1 MRACGLLLF
10 KCIHRIHGVC
20 YYKAMDTKELT
31 VMIRRR
37 GSWIERMAKANNPAK
52 VLMITFLSVILTGSV
67 LLSLPLANQ
76 GAPSSYLNNLF
87 VAVSAV
93 CVTGLS
99 TVTAAT
105 QYTYFGKVVLILL
118 MQIGGIGPMTIIA
131 IFILRGRKYMATVEK
146 KLFASAAGKSD
157 LFNVPGYI
165 RRIMIYTVFFE
176 LCGFILLSLRLI
188 GIYGLGEGLFNA
200 LFLSVSAFINAGFD
214 PIGSDS
220 LIQYVGDPVIN
231 LTIMTLII
239 FGGLG
244 FMVWFELK
252 DLLVSKFRRGKV
264 LARKVKRLSEHS
276 VTVLSTT
283 LFLIVSGFILV
294 YLFESEN
301 AGTIMNLNG
310 ESRFFACLFQSV
322 TLRTAGFA
330 TVSFGMCT
338 RPLLLIMCVYML
350 IGGSPGGTAGGMKTT
365 TIAVLYNSALNTLD
379 ERKPDAVIRNRRVA
393 PSLLKHAYVI
403 LTLYIS
409 ITFVAVLALTIA
421 EPSVSLLELIFEA
434 VSAIATVGVSTG
446 ITASLSAGGKIV
458 IMILMFI
465 GRLGPLSVYAAFHK
479 ERKVTNHIQY
489 PDANIIIG

>member
-1 MRACGLLLF
+1 MN
-10 KCIHRIHGVC
+10 I
-20 YYKAMDTKELT
+20 KELNAIT
-31 VMIRRR
+31 GLRR
-37 GSWIERMAKANNPAK
+37 SWIERVAKANNPAK
-52 VLMITFLSVILTGSV
+52 LLMIAFLIVILTGSV
-67 LLSLPLANQ
+67 LLSLPVSNQ

-99 TVTAAT
+99 TVTAAS
-105 QYTYFGKVVLILL
+105 QYTHFGKIVLILL

-131 IFILRGRKYMATVEK
+131 IFMLRIRKRMATEEK

-157 LFNVPGYI
+157 LYNVSGYI
-165 RRIMIYTVFFE
+165 RRIILYTVIFE
-176 LCGFILLSLRLI
+176 VCGFILLSFRLI
-188 GIYGLGEGLFNA
+188 SLYGMREGLFNA
-200 LFLSVSAFINAGFD
+200 LFLSVSAFTNSGFD

-220 LIQYVGDPVIN
+220 LIRYVGDPVIN
-231 LTIMTLII
+231 LTVMTLII

-252 DLLVSKFRRGKV
+252 DLLLSKFRRGKT

-276 VTVLSTT
+276 VTVLRTT
-283 LFLIVSGFILV
+283 LILIVSGFFLV

-330 TVSFGMCT
+330 TVNFGMCT

-365 TIAVLYNSALNTLD
+365 TIAVLYSSALNTLD
-379 ERKPDAVIRNRRVA
+379 DRKPDAVIRNRRVA

-409 ITFVAVLALTIA
+409 ITFMAVLALTIV
-421 EPSVSLLELIFEA
+421 EPSVGLLELLFEA

-446 ITASLSAGGKIV
+446 ITSSLSAGGKIV

-479 ERKVTNHIQY
+479 ERRVTNHIEY
-489 PDANIIIG
+489 PDADIIIG

>member
-1 MRACGLLLF
+1 MN
-10 KCIHRIHGVC
+10 I
-20 YYKAMDTKELT
+20 KELNAIT
-31 VMIRRR
+31 GLRR
-37 GSWIERMAKANNPAK
+37 SWIERVAKANNPAK
-52 VLMITFLSVILTGSV
+52 LLMIAFLIVILTGSV
-67 LLSLPLANQ
+67 LLSLPVSNQ

-99 TVTAAT
+99 TVTAAS
-105 QYTYFGKVVLILL
+105 QYTHFGKIVLILL

-131 IFILRGRKYMATVEK
+131 IFILRNRKRMATEEK

-157 LFNVPGYI
+157 LYNVSGYI
-165 RRIMIYTVFFE
+165 RRIILYTVIFE
-176 LCGFILLSLRLI
+176 VCGFILLSFRLI
-188 GIYGLGEGLFNA
+188 SLYGMREGLFNA
-200 LFLSVSAFINAGFD
+200 LFLSVSAFTNSGFD

-220 LIQYVGDPVIN
+220 LIRYVGDPVIN
-231 LTIMTLII
+231 LTVMTLII

-252 DLLVSKFRRGKV
+252 DLLLSKFRRGKT

-276 VTVLSTT
+276 VTVLRTT
-283 LFLIVSGFILV
+283 LILIVSGFFLV

-330 TVSFGMCT
+330 TVNFGMCT

-365 TIAVLYNSALNTLD
+365 TIAVLYSSALNTLD
-379 ERKPDAVIRNRRVA
+379 DRKPDAVIRNRRVA

-409 ITFVAVLALTIA
+409 ITFMAVLALTIV
-421 EPSVSLLELIFEA
+421 EPSVGLLELLFEA

-446 ITASLSAGGKIV
+446 ITSSLSAGGKIV

-479 ERKVTNHIQY
+479 ERRVTNHIEY
-489 PDANIIIG
+489 PDADIIIG

>member
-1 MRACGLLLF
+1 MN
-10 KCIHRIHGVC
+10 I
-20 YYKAMDTKELT
+20 KELNAIT
-31 VMIRRR
+31 GLRR
-37 GSWIERMAKANNPAK
+37 SWIERVAKANNPAK
-52 VLMITFLSVILTGSV
+52 LLMIAFLIVILTGSV
-67 LLSLPLANQ
+67 LLSLPVSNQ

-99 TVTAAT
+99 TVTAAS
-105 QYTYFGKVVLILL
+105 QYTHFGKIVLILL

-131 IFILRGRKYMATVEK
+131 IFILRNRKRMATEEK

-157 LFNVPGYI
+157 LYNVSGYI
-165 RRIMIYTVFFE
+165 RRIILYTVIFE
-176 LCGFILLSLRLI
+176 VCGFILLSFRLI
-188 GIYGLGEGLFNA
+188 SLYGMREGLFNA
-200 LFLSVSAFINAGFD
+200 LFLSVSAFTNSGFD

-220 LIQYVGDPVIN
+220 LIRYVGDPIIN
-231 LTIMTLII
+231 LTVMTLII

-252 DLLVSKFRRGKV
+252 DLLVSKFRRGKT

-276 VTVLSTT
+276 VTVLHTT
-283 LFLIVSGFILV
+283 LILIVSGFFLV

-330 TVSFGMCT
+330 TVNFGMCT

-365 TIAVLYNSALNTLD
+365 TIAVLYSSALNTLD
-379 ERKPDAVIRNRRVA
+379 DRKPDAVIRNRRVA

-409 ITFVAVLALTIA
+409 ITFMAVLALTIV
-421 EPSVSLLELIFEA
+421 EPSVGLLELLFEA

-446 ITASLSAGGKIV
+446 ITSSLSAGGKIV

-479 ERKVTNHIQY
+479 ERRVTNHIEY

>member
-1 MRACGLLLF
+1 MN
-10 KCIHRIHGVC
+10 I
-20 YYKAMDTKELT
+20 KELNAIT
-31 VMIRRR
+31 GRRR
-37 GSWIERMAKANNPAK
+37 SWIERVAKANTPAK
-52 VLMITFLSVILTGSV
+52 LLMITFLIVILSGSV
-67 LLSLPLANQ
+67 LLSLPVSDQ

-99 TVTAAT
+99 TVTAAS
-105 QYTYFGKVVLILL
+105 QYTHFGKIVLILL

-131 IFILRGRKYMATVEK
+131 IFILRNRKRMATEEK

-157 LFNVPGYI
+157 LYNVSGYI
-165 RRIMIYTVFFE
+165 RRIILYTVFFE
-176 LCGFILLSLRLI
+176 VCGFILLSFRLI
-188 GIYGLGEGLFNA
+188 SLYGMREGLFNA
-200 LFLSVSAFINAGFD
+200 LFLSVSAFTNSGFD

-220 LIQYVGDPVIN
+220 LIRYVGDPVIN
-231 LTIMTLII
+231 LTVMTLII

-252 DLLVSKFRRGKV
+252 DLLVSKFRRGKT

-276 VTVLSTT
+276 VTVLRTT
-283 LFLIVSGFILV
+283 LILIVSGFFLV

-330 TVSFGMCT
+330 TVNFGMCT

-365 TIAVLYNSALNTLD
+365 TIAVLYSSALNTLD
-379 ERKPDAVIRNRRVA
+379 DRKPDAVIRNRRVA

-409 ITFVAVLALTIA
+409 ITFMAVLALTIV
-421 EPSVSLLELIFEA
+421 EPSVGLLELLFEA

-446 ITASLSAGGKIV
+446 ITSSLSAGGKIV

-479 ERKVTNHIQY
+479 ERRVTNHIEY

>member
-1 MRACGLLLF
+1 MN
-10 KCIHRIHGVC
+10 I
-20 YYKAMDTKELT
+20 KELNAIT
-31 VMIRRR
+31 GRRR
-37 GSWIERMAKANNPAK
+37 SWIERVAKANNPAK
-52 VLMITFLSVILTGSV
+52 LLMITFLIVILSGSV
-67 LLSLPLANQ
+67 LLSLPVSNQ

-99 TVTAAT
+99 TVTAAS
-105 QYTYFGKVVLILL
+105 QYTHFGKIVLILL

-131 IFILRGRKYMATVEK
+131 IFILRNRKRMATEEK

-157 LFNVPGYI
+157 LYNVSGYI
-165 RRIMIYTVFFE
+165 RRIILYTVIFE
-176 LCGFILLSLRLI
+176 VCGFILLSFRLI
-188 GIYGLGEGLFNA
+188 SLYGMREGLFNA
-200 LFLSVSAFINAGFD
+200 LFLSVSAFTNAGFD

-220 LIQYVGDPVIN
+220 LIRYVGDPIIN
-231 LTIMTLII
+231 LTVMTLIV

-252 DLLVSKFRRGKV
+252 DLLVSKFRRGKA

-276 VTVLSTT
+276 VTVLRTT
-283 LFLIVSGFILV
+283 LILIVSGFFLV

-330 TVSFGMCT
+330 TVNFGMCT

-365 TIAVLYNSALNTLD
+365 TIAVLYSSALNTLD
-379 ERKPDAVIRNRRVA
+379 DRKPDAVIRNRRVA

-409 ITFVAVLALTIA
+409 ITFMAVLALTIA
-421 EPSVSLLELIFEA
+421 EPSVGLLELLFEA

-446 ITASLSAGGKIV
+446 ITSSLSAGGKIV

-479 ERKVTNHIQY
+479 ERRVTNHIEY

>member
-1 MRACGLLLF
+1 MN
-10 KCIHRIHGVC
+10 I
-20 YYKAMDTKELT
+20 KELNAIT
-31 VMIRRR
+31 GLRR
-37 GSWIERMAKANNPAK
+37 SWIERVAKANNPAK
-52 VLMITFLSVILTGSV
+52 LLMIAFLIVILTGSV
-67 LLSLPLANQ
+67 LLSLPVSNQ

-99 TVTAAT
+99 TVTAAS
-105 QYTYFGKVVLILL
+105 QYTHFGKIVLILL

-131 IFILRGRKYMATVEK
+131 IFILRNRKRMATEEK

-157 LFNVPGYI
+157 LYNVSGYI
-165 RRIMIYTVFFE
+165 RRIILYTVIFE
-176 LCGFILLSLRLI
+176 VCGFILLSFRLI
-188 GIYGLGEGLFNA
+188 SLYGMREGLFNA
-200 LFLSVSAFINAGFD
+200 LFLSVSAFTNSGFD

-220 LIQYVGDPVIN
+220 LIRYVGDPIIN
-231 LTIMTLII
+231 LTVMTLII

-252 DLLVSKFRRGKV
+252 DLLVSKFRRGKT

-276 VTVLSTT
+276 VTVLRTT
-283 LFLIVSGFILV
+283 LILIVSGFFLV

-330 TVSFGMCT
+330 TVNFGMCT

-365 TIAVLYNSALNTLD
+365 TIAVLYSSALNTLD
-379 ERKPDAVIRNRRVA
+379 DRKPDAVIRNRRVA

-409 ITFVAVLALTIA
+409 ITFMAVLALTIV
-421 EPSVSLLELIFEA
+421 EPSVGLLELLFEA

-446 ITASLSAGGKIV
+446 ITSSLSAGGKIV

-479 ERKVTNHIQY
+479 ERRVTNHIEY
-489 PDANIIIG
+489 PDADIIIG

>member
-1 MRACGLLLF
+1 MN
-10 KCIHRIHGVC
+10 I
-20 YYKAMDTKELT
+20 KELNAIT
-31 VMIRRR
+31 GLRR
-37 GSWIERMAKANNPAK
+37 SWIERVAKANNPAK
-52 VLMITFLSVILTGSV
+52 LLMIAFLIVILTGSV
-67 LLSLPLANQ
+67 LLSLPVSNQ

-99 TVTAAT
+99 TVTAAS
-105 QYTYFGKVVLILL
+105 QYTHFGKIVLILL

-131 IFILRGRKYMATVEK
+131 IFILRNRKRMATGEK

-157 LFNVPGYI
+157 LYNVSGYI
-165 RRIMIYTVFFE
+165 RRIILYTVIFE
-176 LCGFILLSLRLI
+176 VCGFILLSFRLI
-188 GIYGLGEGLFNA
+188 SLYGMREGLFNA
-200 LFLSVSAFINAGFD
+200 LFLSVSAFTNSGFD

-220 LIQYVGDPVIN
+220 LIRYVGDPVIN
-231 LTIMTLII
+231 LTVMTLII

-252 DLLVSKFRRGKV
+252 DLLLSKFRRGKT

-276 VTVLSTT
+276 VTVLRTT
-283 LFLIVSGFILV
+283 LILIVSGFFLV

-330 TVSFGMCT
+330 TVNFGMCT

-365 TIAVLYNSALNTLD
+365 TIAVLYSSALNTLD
-379 ERKPDAVIRNRRVA
+379 DRKPDAVIRNRRVA

-409 ITFVAVLALTIA
+409 ITFMAVLALTIV
-421 EPSVSLLELIFEA
+421 EPSVGLLELLFEA

-446 ITASLSAGGKIV
+446 ITSSLSAGGKIV

-479 ERKVTNHIQY
+479 ERRVTNHIEY
-489 PDANIIIG
+489 PDADIIIG

>member
-1 MRACGLLLF
+1 MN
-10 KCIHRIHGVC
+10 I
-20 YYKAMDTKELT
+20 KELNAIT
-31 VMIRRR
+31 GLRR
-37 GSWIERMAKANNPAK
+37 SWIERVAKANNPAK
-52 VLMITFLSVILTGSV
+52 LLMIAFLIVILTGSV
-67 LLSLPLANQ
+67 LLSLPVSNQ

-99 TVTAAT
+99 TVTAAS
-105 QYTYFGKVVLILL
+105 QYTHFGKIVLILL

-131 IFILRGRKYMATVEK
+131 IFILRNRKRMATEEK

-157 LFNVPGYI
+157 LYNVSGYI
-165 RRIMIYTVFFE
+165 RRIILYTVIFE
-176 LCGFILLSLRLI
+176 VCGFILLSFRLI
-188 GIYGLGEGLFNA
+188 SLYGMREGLFNA
-200 LFLSVSAFINAGFD
+200 LFLSVSAFTNSGFD

-220 LIQYVGDPVIN
+220 LIRYVGDPVIN
-231 LTIMTLII
+231 LTVMTLII

-244 FMVWFELK
+244 FMVWFALK
-252 DLLVSKFRRGKV
+252 DLLLSKFRRGKT

-276 VTVLSTT
+276 VTVLRTT
-283 LFLIVSGFILV
+283 LILIVSGFFLV

-330 TVSFGMCT
+330 TVNFGMCT

-365 TIAVLYNSALNTLD
+365 TIAVLYSSALNTLD
-379 ERKPDAVIRNRRVA
+379 DRKPDAVIRNRRVA

-409 ITFVAVLALTIA
+409 ITFMAVLALTIV
-421 EPSVSLLELIFEA
+421 EPSVGLLELLFEA

-446 ITASLSAGGKIV
+446 ITSSLSAGGKIV

-479 ERKVTNHIQY
+479 ERRVTNHIEY

>member
-1 MRACGLLLF
+1 MN
-10 KCIHRIHGVC
+10 I
-20 YYKAMDTKELT
+20 KELNAIT
-31 VMIRRR
+31 GLRR
-37 GSWIERMAKANNPAK
+37 SWIERVAKANNPAK
-52 VLMITFLSVILTGSV
+52 LLMIAFLIVILTGSV
-67 LLSLPLANQ
+67 LLSLPVSNQ

-99 TVTAAT
+99 TVTAAS
-105 QYTYFGKVVLILL
+105 QYTHFGKIVLILL

-131 IFILRGRKYMATVEK
+131 IFILRNRKRMATEEK

-157 LFNVPGYI
+157 LYNVSGYI
-165 RRIMIYTVFFE
+165 RRIILYTVIFE
-176 LCGFILLSLRLI
+176 VCGFILLSFRLI
-188 GIYGLGEGLFNA
+188 SLYGMREGLFNA
-200 LFLSVSAFINAGFD
+200 LFLSVSAFTNSGFD

-220 LIQYVGDPVIN
+220 LIRYVGDPVIN
-231 LTIMTLII
+231 LTVMTLII

-252 DLLVSKFRRGKV
+252 DLLLSKFRRGKT

-276 VTVLSTT
+276 VTVLRTT
-283 LFLIVSGFILV
+283 LILIVSGFFLV

-330 TVSFGMCT
+330 TVNFGMCT

-365 TIAVLYNSALNTLD
+365 TIAVLYSSALNTLD
-379 ERKPDAVIRNRRVA
+379 DRKPDAVIRNRRVA

-409 ITFVAVLALTIA
+409 ITFMAVLALTIV
-421 EPSVSLLELIFEA
+421 EPSVGLLELLFEA

-446 ITASLSAGGKIV
+446 ITSSLSAGGKIV

-479 ERKVTNHIQY
+479 ERRVTNHIEY

>member
-1 MRACGLLLF
+1 MN
-10 KCIHRIHGVC
+10 I
-20 YYKAMDTKELT
+20 KELNAIT
-31 VMIRRR
+31 GLRR
-37 GSWIERMAKANNPAK
+37 SWIERVAKANNPAK
-52 VLMITFLSVILTGSV
+52 LLMIAFLIVILTGSV
-67 LLSLPLANQ
+67 LLSLPVSNQ

-99 TVTAAT
+99 TVTAAS
-105 QYTYFGKVVLILL
+105 QYTHFGKIVLILL

-131 IFILRGRKYMATVEK
+131 IFILRNRKRMATEEK

-157 LFNVPGYI
+157 LYNVSGYI
-165 RRIMIYTVFFE
+165 RRIILYTVIFGV
-176 LCGFILLSLRLI
+176 CGFILLSFRLI
-188 GIYGLGEGLFNA
+188 SLYGMREGLFNA
-200 LFLSVSAFINAGFD
+200 LFLSVSAFTNSGFD

-220 LIQYVGDPVIN
+220 LIRYVGDPIIN
-231 LTIMTLII
+231 LTVMTLII

-252 DLLVSKFRRGKV
+252 DLLVSKFRRGKT

-276 VTVLSTT
+276 VTVLRTT
-283 LFLIVSGFILV
+283 LILIVSGFFLV

-330 TVSFGMCT
+330 TVNFGMCT

-365 TIAVLYNSALNTLD
+365 TIAVLYSSALNTLD
-379 ERKPDAVIRNRRVA
+379 DRKPDAVIRNRRVA

-409 ITFVAVLALTIA
+409 ITFMAVLALTIV
-421 EPSVSLLELIFEA
+421 EPSVGLLELLFEA

-446 ITASLSAGGKIV
+446 ITSSLSAGGKIV

-479 ERKVTNHIQY
+479 ERRVTNHIEY

>member
-1 MRACGLLLF
+1 MN
-10 KCIHRIHGVC
+10 I
-20 YYKAMDTKELT
+20 KELNAIT
-31 VMIRRR
+31 GLRR
-37 GSWIERMAKANNPAK
+37 SWIERVAKANNPAK
-52 VLMITFLSVILTGSV
+52 LLMITFLIVILSGSV
-67 LLSLPLANQ
+67 LLSLPVSNQ

-99 TVTAAT
+99 TVTAAS
-105 QYTYFGKVVLILL
+105 QYTHFGKIVLILL
-118 MQIGGIGPMTIIA
+118 MQIGGIGQMTIIA
-131 IFILRGRKYMATVEK
+131 IFILRNRKRMATEEK

-157 LFNVPGYI
+157 LYNVSGYI
-165 RRIMIYTVFFE
+165 RRIILYTVIFE
-176 LCGFILLSLRLI
+176 VCGFILLSFRLI
-188 GIYGLGEGLFNA
+188 SLYGMREGLFNA
-200 LFLSVSAFINAGFD
+200 LFLSVSAFTNSGFD

-220 LIQYVGDPVIN
+220 LIRYVGDPVIN
-231 LTIMTLII
+231 LTVMTLII

-252 DLLVSKFRRGKV
+252 DLLLSKFRRGKT

-276 VTVLSTT
+276 VTVLRTT
-283 LFLIVSGFILV
+283 LILIVSGFFLV

-330 TVSFGMCT
+330 TVNFGMCT

-365 TIAVLYNSALNTLD
+365 TIAVLYSSALNTLD
-379 ERKPDAVIRNRRVA
+379 DRKPDAVIRNRRVA

-409 ITFVAVLALTIA
+409 ITFMAVLALTIV
-421 EPSVSLLELIFEA
+421 EPSVGLLELLFEA

-446 ITASLSAGGKIV
+446 ITSSLSAGGKIV

-479 ERKVTNHIQY
+479 ERRVTNHIEY

>member
-1 MRACGLLLF
+1 MN
-10 KCIHRIHGVC
+10 I
-20 YYKAMDTKELT
+20 KELNAIT
-31 VMIRRR
+31 GRRR
-37 GSWIERMAKANNPAK
+37 SWIERVAKANNPAK
-52 VLMITFLSVILTGSV
+52 LLMITFLIVILSGSV
-67 LLSLPLANQ
+67 LLSLPVSNQ

-99 TVTAAT
+99 TVTAAS
-105 QYTYFGKVVLILL
+105 QYTHFGKIVLILL

-131 IFILRGRKYMATVEK
+131 IFILRNRKRMATEEK

-157 LFNVPGYI
+157 LYNVFGYI
-165 RRIMIYTVFFE
+165 RRIILYTVIFE
-176 LCGFILLSLRLI
+176 VCGFILLSFRLI
-188 GIYGLGEGLFNA
+188 SLYGMREGLFNA
-200 LFLSVSAFINAGFD
+200 LFLSVSAFTNSGFD

-220 LIQYVGDPVIN
+220 LIRYVGDPVIN
-231 LTIMTLII
+231 LTVMTLII

-252 DLLVSKFRRGKV
+252 DLLVSKFRRGKT

-276 VTVLSTT
+276 VTVLRTT
-283 LFLIVSGFILV
+283 LILIVSGFFLG

-310 ESRFFACLFQSV
+310 ESKFFACLFQSV

-330 TVSFGMCT
+330 TVNFGMCT

-365 TIAVLYNSALNTLD
+365 TIAVLYSSALNTLD
-379 ERKPDAVIRNRRVA
+379 DRKPDAVIRNRRVA

-409 ITFVAVLALTIA
+409 ITFMAVLALTIV
-421 EPSVSLLELIFEA
+421 EPSVGLLELLFEA

-446 ITASLSAGGKIV
+446 ITSSLSAGGKIV

-479 ERKVTNHIQY
+479 ERRVTNHIEY

>member
-1 MRACGLLLF
+1 MN
-10 KCIHRIHGVC
+10 I
-20 YYKAMDTKELT
+20 KELNAIT
-31 VMIRRR
+31 GLRR
-37 GSWIERMAKANNPAK
+37 SWIERVAKANNPAK
-52 VLMITFLSVILTGSV
+52 LLMIAFLIVILTGSV
-67 LLSLPLANQ
+67 LLSLPVSNQ

-99 TVTAAT
+99 TVTAAS
-105 QYTYFGKVVLILL
+105 QYTHFGKIVLILL

-131 IFILRGRKYMATVEK
+131 IFILRNRKRMATEEK

-157 LFNVPGYI
+157 LYNVSGYI
-165 RRIMIYTVFFE
+165 RRIILYTVIFE
-176 LCGFILLSLRLI
+176 VCGFILLSFRLI
-188 GIYGLGEGLFNA
+188 SLYGMREGLFNA
-200 LFLSVSAFINAGFD
+200 LFLSVSAFTNSGFD

-220 LIQYVGDPVIN
+220 LIRYVGDPIIN
-231 LTIMTLII
+231 LTVMTLII

-252 DLLVSKFRRGKV
+252 DLLVSKFRRGKT

-276 VTVLSTT
+276 VTVLRTT
-283 LFLIVSGFILV
+283 LILIVSGFFLV

-330 TVSFGMCT
+330 TVNFGMCT

-365 TIAVLYNSALNTLD
+365 TIAVLYSSALNTLD
-379 ERKPDAVIRNRRVA
+379 DRKPDAVIRNRRVA

-409 ITFVAVLALTIA
+409 ITFMAVLALTIV
-421 EPSVSLLELIFEA
+421 EPSVGLLELLFEA

-446 ITASLSAGGKIV
+446 ITSSLSAGGKIV

-479 ERKVTNHIQY
+479 ERRVTNHIEY